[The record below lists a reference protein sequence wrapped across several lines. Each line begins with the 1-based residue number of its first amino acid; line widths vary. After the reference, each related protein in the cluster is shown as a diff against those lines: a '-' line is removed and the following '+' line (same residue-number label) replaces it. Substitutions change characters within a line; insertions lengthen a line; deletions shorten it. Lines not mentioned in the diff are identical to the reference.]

1 MKAES
6 GSKCDPTAS
15 EASMLAAFS
24 YFQYT
29 YIHRTKMYLLKNTRV
44 GLHNFTNSTAVIVYR
59 LGFRHLGLTVK
70 IKDICLLYI
79 VSPIFIHKESRPVTV
94 RQHK

>member
-6 GSKCDPTAS
+6 GSKCGPAAS

-24 YFQYT
+24 YFQDT
-29 YIHRTKMYLLKNTRV
+29 NIHRTKMYLLKNIRV
-44 GLHNFTNSTAVIVYR
+44 GVYNFTNSTAVIVYR

-70 IKDICLLYI
+70 SKDICLLYI
-79 VSPIFIHKESRPVTV
+79 VSPIFIQKESRPVTV
-94 RQHK
+94 RQH